1 MGAAQRVSLSQANPT
16 ALPNLRWAPTRP
28 AHGAVPAPVPVA
40 RVQPVW
46 HQAEAAARNVA
57 WHQQLN
63 AVSQRQQQRTD
74 NVGSMSN

>member
-1 MGAAQRVSLSQANPT
+1 MEGAQRVSLSQANPT
-16 ALPNLRWAPTRP
+16 ALPHLRWALARP

-40 RVQPVW
+40 RVWPVW

-63 AVSQRQQQRTD
+63 AASQRQQQRTD